1 MFDTLSEFGVSVNLS
16 IKDPSESKL
25 QPLPPAS
32 FQRFLKGNRSI
43 PGLVITDHKAAYTNK
58 YVLNCHMYILL

>member
-1 MFDTLSEFGVSVNLS
+1 MFNTLSKFGVSVNLR
-16 IKDPSESKL
+16 IQDPSQSKV

-43 PGLVITDHKAAYTNK
+43 PGLVIADHKAAYTNK
-58 YVLNCHMYILL
+58 